1 MYITYGTGE
10 VASENGDTINKNVV
24 DTRDSKFGLW
34 KFTRIGWPFLMA
46 YPYEPPSIY
55 IYI

>member
-24 DTRDSKFGLW
+24 DTRDSKFGL
-34 KFTRIGWPFLMA
+34 
-46 YPYEPPSIY
+46 
-55 IYI
+55 